1 MFANSWGVAS
11 VDRNVLKVV
20 LGLGLAIGLPV
31 GSALGYGLWL
41 EARNKALQDRYDAT
55 HALNY
60 TIPAGASKNITPI
73 IDEAL
78 DFPDVITLTIG
89 LSDTLR
95 ITNADRVPARAGPYK
110 IDSGVTYRQRYKEP
124 GRFEIECT
132 EDAADS
138 LTVVVLPP
146 NP

>member
-1 MFANSWGVAS
+1 MN
-11 VDRNVLKVV
+11 RTVLKVV
-20 LGLGLAIGLPV
+20 LGFGLAFGLPV
-31 GSALGYGLWL
+31 GGALGYGIWL

-55 HALNY
+55 HALKY
-60 TIPAGASKNITPI
+60 IVPVGANKNITPI

-78 DFPDVITLTIG
+78 EFPDVITLTIG

-95 ITNADRVPARAGPYK
+95 ITNADREPSRVGPYK
-110 IDSGVTYRQRYKEP
+110 IDPGVTYRQRFKEP

-138 LTVVVLPP
+138 LTVVVLPSTP
-146 NP
+146 